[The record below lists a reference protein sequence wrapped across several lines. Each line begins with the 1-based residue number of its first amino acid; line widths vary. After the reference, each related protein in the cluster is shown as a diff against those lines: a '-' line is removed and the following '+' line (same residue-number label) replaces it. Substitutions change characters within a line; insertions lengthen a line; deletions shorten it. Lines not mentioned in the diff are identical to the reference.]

1 MVVKPIFT
9 KHSFSVVKSRGIHLE
24 SVLEK
29 PTTEVNYGVGI
40 YVLNKKILKRLK

>member
-1 MVVKPIFT
+1 MKKINQTSLCLKPIFT

-29 PTTEVNYGVGI
+29 PTTEVNYELE
-40 YVLNKKILKRLK
+40 YMY